1 MLKSRSRK
9 ILVAVAVV
17 AVAVTGAFASAAWLS
32 SGTGDGAAKADTQK
46 GIVVTAGK
54 PTAQLFP
61 GAKGDLM
68 VDVKNNNPYP
78 VKVTTIAGDGVITS
92 SDDVCTKTTGVTY
105 TDQSGVG
112 TQIAAGATESI
123 TLADSVAMDNSS
135 DDACQG
141 ATFTVPVKV
150 TALSDAS

>member
-32 SGTGDGAAKADTQK
+32 SGSGNGAAKADTQK
-46 GIVVTAGK
+46 GIVVTAGT
-54 PTAQLFP
+54 PTAQLYP
-61 GAKGDLM
+61 GAKGDLK

-78 VKVTTIAGDGVITS
+78 IAVTTINGDGAITA
-92 SDDVCTKTTGVTY
+92 SDDVCTKSTGVTY

-112 TQIAAGATESI
+112 TKIAAGATVSI
-123 TLADSVAMDNSS
+123 TLKDSVAMDNTS

-150 TALSDAS
+150 TALSAA

>member
-46 GIVVTAGK
+46 GIVVTAGT

-61 GAKGDLM
+61 GAKGDLK
-68 VDVKNNNPYP
+68 VDVKNNNQYP
-78 VKVTTIAGDGVITS
+78 SRSRRSTATAPSPPVTTSAPKS
-92 SDDVCTKTTGVTY
+92 TGVTY

-123 TLADSVAMDNSS
+123 TLTDSVAMDNSS

-150 TALSDAS
+150 TALSDA

>member
-32 SGTGDGAAKADTQK
+32 SGSGNGAAKADTQK
-46 GIVVTAGK
+46 GIVVTAGT

-61 GAKGDLM
+61 GAKGDLK

-78 VKVTTIAGDGVITS
+78 IKVTTIDGDGTITS
-92 SDDVCTKTTGVTY
+92 SDATCTASTGVTY
-105 TDQSGVG
+105 TNQSNVG
-112 TQIAAGATESI
+112 TTIAAGATESI
-123 TLADSVAMDNSS
+123 TLQDSVAMDNSS
-135 DDACQG
+135 DNACQG

-150 TALSDAS
+150 TALSAA

>member
-46 GIVVTAGK
+46 GIVITAGT

-61 GAKGDLM
+61 GAKGDLK
-68 VDVKNNNPYP
+68 VDVKNDNPYP
-78 VKVTTIAGDGVITS
+78 IAVTTIDGAGTITS
-92 SDDVCTKTTGVTY
+92 SDDVCTKSTGVTFA
-105 TDQSGVG
+105 DQAGVG
-112 TQIAAGATESI
+112 TKIAPGATESI
-123 TLADSVAMDNSS
+123 TLKDSVAMDNSS

-150 TALSDAS
+150 TALSAA